1 MEPKKQLMETKKD
14 NQKIAHFGGV
24 SVVKKT
30 IDYTTIEIVSHP
42 YLSVS
47 VSNSMENLYTL
58 SELRENANQFTLVNC
73 QMRIFTNKGTF
84 SNLLAL

>member
-1 MEPKKQLMETKKD
+1 MEPKKQLMETKKRQLE
-14 NQKIAHFGGV
+14 NSTFGGV
-24 SVVKKT
+24 SAVKKT

-47 VSNSMENLYTL
+47 LSLILRKICIHCLNCVKTPTNL
-58 SELRENANQFTLVNC
+58 LVNC
-73 QMRIFTNKGTF
+73 QMRIFTNRGTF